1 MKASKLNNQKNTD
14 NNLTNMR
21 TSELDNQKNTDNNLF
36 VFGTE
41 QVYLLLFDSQVIQ
54 VLSSSQCSVQG
65 LLKCLL
71 LGIV

>member
-1 MKASKLNNQKNTD
+1 MNKKEDQLPV
-14 NNLTNMR
+14 L
-21 TSELDNQKNTDNNLF
+21 

-41 QVYLLLFDSQVIQ
+41 QVYLLLFDSQVTQ